1 MPLHNDPLESFI
13 RKNRDAFDPLS
24 PRQSVWERLEYQLEV
39 QEAQRKKGLIVQ
51 FFPTVRRYAAALAV
65 LLISIFAYWLGTL
78 NPSVSPSAEAALP
91 TEIQELEYF
100 YSGQMLREAQQMR
113 RFNEAPQGLEA
124 EFTVQLEQL
133 QEEQEALKQDILRYG
148 QVPSLQAALTQNLQA
163 QVELLQKKNEILRYV
178 HESIPKK

>member
-1 MPLHNDPLESFI
+1 MSPQHDPLESFI
-13 RKNRDAFDPLS
+13 RKNRDSFDPFS
-24 PRQSVWERLEYQLEV
+24 PRHSVWERLEYQLEV

-51 FFPTVRRYAAALAV
+51 LFPTVRRYAAALVV
-65 LLISIFAYWLGTL
+65 LLISIFAYWSGTL

-100 YSGQMLREAQQMR
+100 YNGQMLREEQQMR

-124 EFTVQLEQL
+124 EFTVQLERL

-148 QVPSLQAALTQNLQA
+148 QVPALQAALAQNLQA
-163 QVELLQKKNEILRYV
+163 QVDLLQKKNEILQYV
-178 HESIPKK
+178 HDSNPKK